1 MKRRLIIAA
10 YIIIGVVLFK
20 LAFSYGYNE
29 WVISK
34 YEEEDYSENFNLLEV
49 ANVNEPYIAYY
60 NNGNVMYR
68 LEDYRRA
75 IEYYEKALEYVL
87 PEGKECPIRINLA
100 LAKLALMDPDYMAR
114 EHIDESLE
122 IMQECLDILS
132 EENCANDY
140 GYGHNNRAQ
149 RLYDEIKDLME
160 ETKKEKEKQDQQ
172 KESEQETSDESQDES
187 DSSESNSN
195 PNQSDKDKKKSRK
208 KQIQDEMQRRMSDA
222 NKQRQFDRKR
232 SRMQD
237 EDWIWEYDEQPVW

>member
-1 MKRRLIIAA
+1 MKRRLIVAA

-114 EHIDESLE
+114 EHIDESLHVGVSLARV
-122 IMQECLDILS
+122 CTRARTNRSCCGGLLS
-132 EENCANDY
+132 VFSFFASFFHFY
-140 GYGHNNRAQ
+140 LSFAVMKY
-149 RLYDEIKDLME
+149 L
-160 ETKKEKEKQDQQ
+160 
-172 KESEQETSDESQDES
+172 
-187 DSSESNSN
+187 
-195 PNQSDKDKKKSRK
+195 
-208 KQIQDEMQRRMSDA
+208 
-222 NKQRQFDRKR
+222 
-232 SRMQD
+232 
-237 EDWIWEYDEQPVW
+237 